1 MTYFDINASGQCP
14 NNAQILA
21 KYHFMQQG
29 IQRTWKEMNILALE
43 NCTSWRERNEHP
55 DISKFISD
63 EIL

>member
-1 MTYFDINASGQCP
+1 MSRQYSS
-14 NNAQILA
+14 LA

-43 NCTSWRERNEHP
+43 KCTSWRERNEHP